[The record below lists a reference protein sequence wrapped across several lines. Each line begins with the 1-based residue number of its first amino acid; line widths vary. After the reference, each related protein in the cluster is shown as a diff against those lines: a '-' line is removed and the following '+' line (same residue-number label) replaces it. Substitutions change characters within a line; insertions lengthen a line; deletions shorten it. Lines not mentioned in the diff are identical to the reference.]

1 LYAGGERPFFE
12 DIESSEPTVYM
23 IHNLLT
29 LSECKLLIQPNPPSH
44 QHNTMYRPMDTYSG
58 GGSGGGSG
66 SGGNRLQYLSDSSL
80 YEHTDRR
87 MVYTPTGLFHNT
99 IFKAMDERMEQVT
112 GFPAV
117 HFSEWIVDRVG
128 VGSTIQPHYDTLP
141 GGMVPHATITVFLSD
156 WTTTDTSTSTSTTS
170 SPLLEG
176 GEIVYPRTSGNS
188 YPILIR
194 PVQGLA
200 IVHHNT
206 NEQHELETNSLH
218 AMLPITRKTTTTTTT
233 TTTDGGDDTP
243 PQYLYIARKYI
254 LPTPISNVRRAALPW
269 YVIVFGGSAS
279 GTIPYPL
286 VQCHF
291 LLTTQLG
298 NEIGNQYFDHMLIG
312 LPIVL
317 VVLILAVIGQQI
329 HQQMQRHSSNSN
341 TAAAATATTA
351 VSTSAAAAAASS
363 SSSSSSRKHTN
374 KKENST
380 MVRSST
386 SMATAK
392 KTKKKN

>member
-58 GGSGGGSG
+58 GGSGSG
-66 SGGNRLQYLSDSSL
+66 SNRLQYLSDSSL

-99 IFKAMDERMEQVT
+99 IFKAMEERMEQVT

-128 VGSTIQPHYDTLP
+128 VGSTLQPHYDTLP
-141 GGMVPHATITVFLSD
+141 GGMIPHATITVFLSD
-156 WTTTDTSTSTSTTS
+156 WTTTDTSTSTTTTTAAS

-218 AMLPITRKTTTTTTT
+218 AMLPITRKTTTT
-233 TTTDGGDDTP
+233 DGSGDDDDGSSSSSSSHNAP
-243 PQYLYIARKYI
+243 PAPQYLYIARKYI

-298 NEIGNQYFDHMLIG
+298 NELGNRYFDHMLIG

-317 VVLILAVIGQQI
+317 VVVILAVIGQQI
-329 HQQMQRHSSNSN
+329 HQQMQRQSPNST
-341 TAAAATATTA
+341 TAAVTTTTTTTTA
-351 VSTSAAAAAASS
+351 VSTSSAAASS
-363 SSSSSSRKHTN
+363 SSSSRKYTN

-380 MVRSST
+380 
-386 SMATAK
+386 MATAK